1 MSFVFYV
8 FGVINNCIIEIY
20 YRWHNIDLY
29 SMDDPQTSVEAWQ
42 T

>member
-8 FGVINNCIIEIY
+8 FGVINDCIIEIY
-20 YRWHNIDLY
+20 YQWHNIDLF
-29 SMDDPQTSVEAWQ
+29 SDDPQTSVEAWQ